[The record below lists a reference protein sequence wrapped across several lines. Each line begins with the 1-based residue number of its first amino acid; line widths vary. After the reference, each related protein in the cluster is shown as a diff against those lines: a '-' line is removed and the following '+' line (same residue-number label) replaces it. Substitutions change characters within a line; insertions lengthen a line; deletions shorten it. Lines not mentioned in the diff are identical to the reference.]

1 MKKRELVTLLIS
13 TILILGGIISCSNIE
28 NNSSKRKGKE
38 SKPSVLLTP
47 VNLDEEESV
56 ENTED
61 NSNTDDNNKDDNNK
75 DDNNRDISNNDD
87 RLYDKNS
94 YSEELMD
101 YIHQGDEKKF
111 YDILGSLTYYRDM
124 SCISINEIDEQN
136 EIKYNVRTSGNI
148 LKDKEI
154 IQTVDSEKI
163 TELNTLKSLVN
174 EKDILKLPIVEG
186 NKWNQKVVIDDK
198 IYVMN
203 HEIEKVIIE
212 TSYNRKRVVVKST
225 IENIEGY
232 EDNTYYETAIYDKG
246 VGLVYL
252 DMKPRIEDIM
262 SGRSAT
268 RLIERLEGRKGTYR
282 PVDVSNIYN

>member
-1 MKKRELVTLLIS
+1 
-13 TILILGGIISCSNIE
+13 
-28 NNSSKRKGKE
+28 
-38 SKPSVLLTP
+38 
-47 VNLDEEESV
+47 
-56 ENTED
+56 
-61 NSNTDDNNKDDNNK
+61 
-75 DDNNRDISNNDD
+75 
-87 RLYDKNS
+87 
-94 YSEELMD
+94 MD

-111 YDILGSLTYYRDM
+111 YDVLASLTYYRDM

-268 RLIERLEGRKGTYR
+268 RLIERLEGRKDTYR

>member
-1 MKKRELVTLLIS
+1 
-13 TILILGGIISCSNIE
+13 
-28 NNSSKRKGKE
+28 
-38 SKPSVLLTP
+38 
-47 VNLDEEESV
+47 
-56 ENTED
+56 
-61 NSNTDDNNKDDNNK
+61 
-75 DDNNRDISNNDD
+75 
-87 RLYDKNS
+87 
-94 YSEELMD
+94 
-101 YIHQGDEKKF
+101 
-111 YDILGSLTYYRDM
+111 
-124 SCISINEIDEQN
+124 
-136 EIKYNVRTSGNI
+136 
-148 LKDKEI
+148 
-154 IQTVDSEKI
+154 
-163 TELNTLKSLVN
+163 
-174 EKDILKLPIVEG
+174 
-186 NKWNQKVVIDDK
+186 
-198 IYVMN
+198 MN

>member
-47 VNLDEEESV
+47 VKLDEEESV

-61 NSNTDDNNKDDNNK
+61 NSNTDDNNK

-111 YDILGSLTYYRDM
+111 YDVLASLTYYRDM

-232 EDNTYYETAIYDKG
+232 EDNTYYKTAIYDKG

>member
-47 VNLDEEESV
+47 VKLDEEESV

-61 NSNTDDNNKDDNNK
+61 NSNTDDNNK

-111 YDILGSLTYYRDM
+111 YDVLASLTYYRDM

-268 RLIERLEGRKGTYR
+268 RLIERLEGRKDTYR

>member
-47 VNLDEEESV
+47 VKLDEEESV

-61 NSNTDDNNKDDNNK
+61 NSNTDDNNK

-111 YDILGSLTYYRDM
+111 YDVLASLTYYRDM

>member
-47 VNLDEEESV
+47 VKLDEEESV

-124 SCISINEIDEQN
+124 
-136 EIKYNVRTSGNI
+136 R
-148 LKDKEI
+148 
-154 IQTVDSEKI
+154 
-163 TELNTLKSLVN
+163 LV
-174 EKDILKLPIVEG
+174 
-186 NKWNQKVVIDDK
+186 
-198 IYVMN
+198 
-203 HEIEKVIIE
+203 
-212 TSYNRKRVVVKST
+212 
-225 IENIEGY
+225 
-232 EDNTYYETAIYDKG
+232 
-246 VGLVYL
+246 
-252 DMKPRIEDIM
+252 
-262 SGRSAT
+262 
-268 RLIERLEGRKGTYR
+268 
-282 PVDVSNIYN
+282 

>member
-13 TILILGGIISCSNIE
+13 TMLIVGGLISCGNNNIE
-28 NNSSKRKGKE
+28 NNSSKKKGKE
-38 SKPSVLLTP
+38 NKPSVLVTP
-47 VNLDEEESV
+47 VEFDEEESIDT
-56 ENTED
+56 EDKSDKENNNTEAS
-61 NSNTDDNNKDDNNK
+61 NS
-75 DDNNRDISNNDD
+75 DD
-87 RLYDKNS
+87 RLYDKIS

-111 YDILGSLTYYRDM
+111 YDVLGNATYYRDM
-124 SCISINEIDEQN
+124 SCISIKEIDEKN

-163 TELNTLKSLVN
+163 TELNTLKSLVT
-174 EKDILKLPIVEG
+174 EKDILKLPIAEG
-186 NKWNQKVVIDDK
+186 NKWSQNVVIDDK